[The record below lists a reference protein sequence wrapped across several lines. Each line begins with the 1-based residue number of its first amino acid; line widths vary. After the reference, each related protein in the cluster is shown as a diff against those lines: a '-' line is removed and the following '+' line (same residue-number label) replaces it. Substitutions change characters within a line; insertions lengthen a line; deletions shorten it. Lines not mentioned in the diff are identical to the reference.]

1 MQTRMSTNAIVNTEL
16 FIRDK
21 KNKPEKVNKTNS
33 SGLLSRVSNDKIEN
47 DDPLPVQLKLMIRE
61 AFTDAG

>member
-1 MQTRMSTNAIVNTEL
+1 MQTRMSTNATVNTEL

-33 SGLLSRVSNDKIEN
+33 SGFLVY
-47 DDPLPVQLKLMIRE
+47 LMIK
-61 AFTDAG
+61 